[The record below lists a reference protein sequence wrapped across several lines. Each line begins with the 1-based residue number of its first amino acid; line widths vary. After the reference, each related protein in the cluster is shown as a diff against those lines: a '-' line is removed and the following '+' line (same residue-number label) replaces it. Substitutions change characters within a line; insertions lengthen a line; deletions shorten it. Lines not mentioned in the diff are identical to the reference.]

1 MEKPRIV
8 IIDDSKASTDLI
20 SEFLGEGYEIE
31 GFTDSR
37 IGLERIEEDPIPN
50 LFLLDVQMPH
60 IDGFT
65 LCERIRQSPRT
76 QKVPVIF
83 ITSLGDSRNETM
95 GLKLGAD
102 DYIVKPLNPGL
113 TRIRIKQQ
121 LELQEA
127 RKELQN
133 QTRELEKQVQA
144 RTLET
149 NLVQDVTI
157 ECMATLAEK
166 RDNDGGLHITRI
178 ADYIKI
184 LSIQLVVDGHFSE
197 LDPERNPGYINM
209 IAKSAMLHDIGKVG
223 IPDSILQKRE
233 DLTDEEFELL
243 KKHTILGR
251 DALLA
256 AERELGTTSYLHY
269 AREIAYS
276 HHERWDGSGYPE
288 GLRGDEIPLPSRLM
302 AVADVYDNLITS
314 KNYRLSRSHRKAVE
328 FIRDN
333 RGTLFDPLIV
343 DAFMKSEEKI
353 RRAALD
359 NHDND
364 EQRKALLVRYSGDD
378 DPA

>member
-1 MEKPRIV
+1 MDKPLIV
-8 IIDDSKASTDLI
+8 IIDDSKASADLI
-20 SEFLGEGYEIE
+20 SGFLGDGYIVESY
-31 GFTDSR
+31 TDSR
-37 IGLERIEEDPIPN
+37 EGLNRMENNPVPN

-65 LCERIRQSPRT
+65 LCERIKKSPRT
-76 QKVPVIF
+76 QKIPVIF
-83 ITSLGDSRNETM
+83 ITSLGDTRNETL

-113 TRIRIKQQ
+113 TRVRIKQQ
-121 LELQEA
+121 LELQKA

-178 ADYIKI
+178 SDYIKI
-184 LSIQLVVDGHFSE
+184 LSIQLVINGHFPE

-223 IPDSILQKRE
+223 IPDSILQKKE
-233 DLTDEEFELL
+233 NLTDGEFELL
-243 KKHTILGR
+243 KNHTKLGR

-256 AERELGTTSYLHY
+256 AERELGTTSYLSY

-288 GLRGDEIPLPSRLM
+288 GLAGEEIPLPSRLM
-302 AVADVYDNLITS
+302 AVADVYDNLLTS
-314 KNYRLSRSHRKAVE
+314 KSYKQSQSHKAAVE

-333 RGTLFDPLIV
+333 GGTLFDPRIV
-343 DAFMKSEEKI
+343 EAFMKSEEKI
-353 RRAALD
+353 RKAALD
-359 NHDND
+359 NYDD
-364 EQRKALLVRYSGDD
+364 EVQREALLIRYRADGVSF
-378 DPA
+378 